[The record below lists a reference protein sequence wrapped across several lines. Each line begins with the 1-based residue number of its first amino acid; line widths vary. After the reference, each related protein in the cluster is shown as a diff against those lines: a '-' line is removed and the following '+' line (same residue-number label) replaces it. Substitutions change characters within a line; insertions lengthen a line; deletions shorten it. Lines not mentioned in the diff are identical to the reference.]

1 MRALL
6 SYFSV
11 SLREIISKVTP
22 LLKFEIIGTFANTMT
37 ADYKCPVP
45 DSKNLPLPIQI
56 QLSEKGKPFSDFF
69 FYLWNLHKIFNIL
82 NQKKIVIA
90 NVFSKLQTVKDL
102 VRPLSK
108 KRCFRTFFESQHV
121 KSCQTLVKSALAH
134 FYYIFSSF
142 WRKMTRK
149 ISLSFKFE
157 IVGVFVNTFT
167 SDYKYPVPDSK
178 NFQVAI
184 QIQLP

>member
-37 ADYKCPVP
+37 ADYRCPVP
-45 DSKNLPLPIQI
+45 DSICRSLFKSNYLKKENHFLI
-56 QLSEKGKPFSDFF
+56 FF
-69 FYLWNLHKIFNIL
+69 FYLWNLHQIFNIL
-82 NQKKIVIA
+82 KQKKIVIA

-142 WRKMTRK
+142 WRKMTREK
-149 ISLSFKFE
+149 SLLFKFE
-157 IVGVFVNTFT
+157 IVGLFVNTFT